1 MASDRG
7 SLGRRSRPA
16 ATCQLAR
23 CLVTEYKFRI
33 GQLVYFHPKRTGRS
47 QVNAAAGPYQI
58 VQRLPAA
65 EDGEFTTRSGAQSKT
80 RVARE
85 SESTRNS

>member
-1 MASDRG
+1 M
-7 SLGRRSRPA
+7 
-16 ATCQLAR
+16 
-23 CLVTEYKFRI
+23 TEYKIQDRAACVFPSQKD
-33 GQLVYFHPKRTGRS
+33 GAGRS

-85 SESTRNS
+85 SELTRNS